1 MSRYIDKDKLLEKV
15 HALELPHPYGGE
27 YHIDIIHAYDV
38 RNAPTADVVEVR
50 HGYWVH
56 NEDHNAYESEYFCS
70 ECLADGSNDISREN
84 YCYNC
89 GAKMDGGIDDGT

>member
-1 MSRYIDKDKLLEKV
+1 MMEYINRNKLLRTINENIAEA
-15 HALELPHPYGGE
+15 HNERCSQLLEAIL
-27 YHIDIIHAYDV
+27 
-38 RNAPTADVVEVR
+38 NAPTADVVEVR